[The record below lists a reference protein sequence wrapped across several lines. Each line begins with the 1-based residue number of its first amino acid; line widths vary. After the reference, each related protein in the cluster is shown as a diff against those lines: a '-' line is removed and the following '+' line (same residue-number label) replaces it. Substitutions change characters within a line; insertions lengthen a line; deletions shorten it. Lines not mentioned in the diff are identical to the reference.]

1 MLTAWPPL
9 SSLLVIPAIGALGCL
24 TPLFSKK
31 ADPQGKLCRYWS
43 LAISILTLVVLAALA
58 RGATVEPGSVLAIE
72 EGYRWI
78 PSLGI
83 SFHLEL
89 DGLSFAFCLLTAIVS
104 IAVLGW
110 SGKPEG
116 AGAGWYSLLLLGES
130 LVLGAFLA
138 TDLVLFYIFFEA
150 MLLPVLAA
158 MALWGGPK
166 RLNAALK
173 FLVYTMA
180 GSALMF
186 LSILYLGWLGNG
198 AGVGG
203 GDAFSFEITNLAS
216 KKLLNP
222 SQEIA
227 LGVAFLLAFAIK
239 TPMVPFHGWLPDTY
253 REAPHGVAAFTAALL
268 GKVGIYA
275 ILRFMWPLFPH
286 FMTEAGPYI
295 AAVGALSVV
304 FGALVAMAQRDI
316 RSLLAYSS
324 ISHLGFCVLGL
335 ASISSMAMT
344 GAIFQAFSHGI
355 ITAALFLTFGAII
368 DRQGVRDFESLGGL
382 AKVVP
387 VSAFFLMVFSVAAV
401 ALPLTSS
408 FVGEFLII
416 MGSWK
421 SYPQWTSVALV
432 GVVLGAVYTLT
443 AYLKTMFGG
452 LRSSTP
458 ALGRDIRGGDAV
470 ILTALAAIILSLGIF
485 PGRLLNTISSAV
497 QVQAAVAVIA
507 DNSVGHEFLR

>member
-1 MLTAWPPL
+1 MVSPWPPL
-9 SSLLVIPAIGALGCL
+9 SSLIVVPAVGALVCL
-24 TPLFSKK
+24 APTFSRSFDKS
-31 ADPQGKLCRYWS
+31 GKLCRAWALLVS
-43 LAISILTLVVLAALA
+43 VLTLVILAAIARAATLDPQAVLAL
-58 RGATVEPGSVLAIE
+58 E
-72 EGYRWI
+72 EGHQWI

-83 SFHLEL
+83 SYHLEL

-104 IAVLGW
+104 VAVIAW
-110 SGKPEG
+110 SAKPEG

-130 LVLGAFLA
+130 FVMGAFLA

-150 MLLPVLAA
+150 MLLPMLGA

-166 RLNAALK
+166 KLNAALK
-173 FLVYTMA
+173 FLVYTMV

-186 LSILYLGWLGNG
+186 VGILYLGWLSRTSGHG
-198 AGVGG
+198 LDPFA
-203 GDAFSFEITNLAS
+203 FEITSLAS

-222 SQEIA
+222 AQEVV

-239 TPMVPFHGWLPDTY
+239 TPVFPFHGWLPDTY

-286 FMTEAGPYI
+286 FMTQYGHCIAG
-295 AAVGALSVV
+295 AGAISIV
-304 FGALVAMAQRDI
+304 FGALVAMSQKDI

-324 ISHLGFCVLGL
+324 ISHLGFCILGL
-335 ASISSMAMT
+335 ASVSSMAMT
-344 GAIFQAFSHGI
+344 GSIFQAVSHGL
-355 ITAALFLTFGAII
+355 ITAALFLSFGSII

-387 VSAFFLMVFSVAAV
+387 VSAFFLMVFSIAAV

-416 MGSWK
+416 IGSWK
-421 SYPQWTSVALV
+421 SYPVWTFVALA

-443 AYLKTMFGG
+443 AYLKTMFGEVRPG
-452 LRSSTP
+452 TQLV
-458 ALGRDIRGGDAV
+458 GRDLKGGDVVVLA
-470 ILTALAAIILSLGIF
+470 ALAILVVGLGIF
-485 PGRLLNTISSAV
+485 PGRLLNTIAPAV
-497 QVQAAVAVIA
+497 QVQAAGTVVA
-507 DNSVGHEFLR
+507 DNGINQGFVR